1 MHSSK
6 GDDFREEAWLKG
18 RKVLSLYYRHK
29 PGGLCKRLYM
39 MFDALVRAG
48 GEVHYIAVEPYPI
61 SHAKIVAHILWT
73 PFQKKEGLFFW
84 VYFLLITPFY
94 AFSVAR
100 KQGIEMVSVFGG
112 VYAFSAIFLKVL
124 LQIPVLTFVRSDT
137 HEIGRVLHH
146 ASVRLFFEHLFLK
159 TGFAL
164 SDQVVAVSQA
174 LKKTMAERYGICLD
188 KIAVLNNNITEHNI
202 HHASTRDVYRQKIGL
217 DEKAFIVTTAAVLD
231 ARKNV
236 EYFIEAGQMLKQPAL
251 FLIVGD
257 GPERHNLERL
267 ANGVTGEV
275 RFIFTGWQEDVSHY
289 LNASD
294 LFVLPSRH
302 EGCSNALLEALSV
315 GLPCLGSD
323 IDENREVL
331 HSGLLLFDLNDSAVL
346 SDKLKQIISDPN
358 YFERIKSLSRNAGKQ
373 LFFDWDRRIVVFHH
387 QVFFQ

>member
-1 MHSSK
+1 MHSTK
-6 GDDFREEAWLKG
+6 RCDDFREEEPLKG
-18 RKVLSLYYRHK
+18 GRILSLYYRHK

-39 MFDALVRAG
+39 MFDVLVAAG
-48 GEVHYIAVEPYPI
+48 AEVHYIAVAPYPI
-61 SHAKIVAHILWT
+61 SHPKIVAHILWT

-84 VYFLLITPFY
+84 VYFLFVAPFY

-112 VYAFSAIFLKVL
+112 VYAFVAIFLKVL

-146 ASVRLFFEHLFLK
+146 APVRLFFEHLFLK
-159 TGFAL
+159 AGFAL
-164 SDQVVAVSQA
+164 SDQIVTVSQA
-174 LKKTMAERYGICLD
+174 LKKTMPKRYGICPD
-188 KIAVLNNNITEHNI
+188 KIAVLNNNITGHRIN
-202 HHASTRDVYRQKIGL
+202 HATERDTYRQKMGL

-236 EYFIEAGQMLKQPAL
+236 EHFIEAGQMLKQPAL

-257 GPERHNLERL
+257 GPERLNLERL
-267 ANGVTGEV
+267 ANGVTGAA
-275 RFIFTGWQEDVSHY
+275 RFVFTGWQEDVGSF

-302 EGCSNALLEALSV
+302 EGCSNALLEALSL

-323 IDENREVL
+323 ILENREVL
-331 HSGLLLFDLNDSAVL
+331 HSDLLLFDVNDPAAL
-346 SDKLKQIISDPN
+346 SDKLGQIMSDLN
-358 YFERIKSLSRNAGKQ
+358 YFERIKSLSGDAGKK
-373 LFFDWDRRIVVFHH
+373 LLFDWDCRIVAFHH
-387 QVFFQ
+387 PFLF